1 MKYYNKNLEEIQDL
15 AGLVFIDKY
24 ITTDKLAVA
33 ITIENYNNLINNNEL
48 IEFITQINLRFD
60 LLILYEYHGNQKPL
74 NDISQLLIHTIVLYW
89 NFKETRLNYF
99 YYPQW
104 IFYNADLTNDMNI
117 ITTKYLFNCAC
128 RNFNERPGKI
138 YNYIKLQQRSYF
150 NNILFSTYKSILP
163 FRYWAVT
170 EFYEDTN
177 IELQKFIEEYNTW
190 KPMDADN
197 SINIGLDLVAS
208 MSSIDYDVYKTSLF
222 HIVAESEI
230 DKFMLSEK
238 TYKIF
243 AAGQIPIMCGPQ
255 HAIKHLRDIGF
266 DMFDDIINHEYYD
279 NISNNKDRIDAMHEI
294 LDKIAVLDHNQLL
307 INTATRR
314 MNNFNHLKSTNLKES
329 LLNPIITYINY

>member
-74 NDISQLLIHTIVLYW
+74 TDITQLPIHAIVLYW
-89 NFKETRLNYF
+89 NFEETKLNYF
-99 YYPQW
+99 YYPHW
-104 IFYNADLTNDMNI
+104 LFYIAESVSTLNTI
-117 ITTKYLFNCAC
+117 STQYLFNCAC
-128 RNFNERPGKI
+128 RNFIERPGKI
-138 YNYIKLQQRSYF
+138 YNYIKLQQKSYF
-150 NNILFSTYKSILP
+150 DNILFSKYKSILH
-163 FRYWAVT
+163 RGWDVT
-170 EFYEDTN
+170 EFYKDTD
-177 IELQKFIEEYNTW
+177 IELQKFIEEYDTW
-190 KPMDADN
+190 LAMDAED
-197 SINIGLDLVAS
+197 SINNGLDLVAS
-208 MSSIDYDVYKTSLF
+208 MQSINYDVYKTSLF

-307 INTATRR
+307 IDTATRR
-314 MNNFNHLKSTNLKES
+314 MNNFNHLKSTNLKEL